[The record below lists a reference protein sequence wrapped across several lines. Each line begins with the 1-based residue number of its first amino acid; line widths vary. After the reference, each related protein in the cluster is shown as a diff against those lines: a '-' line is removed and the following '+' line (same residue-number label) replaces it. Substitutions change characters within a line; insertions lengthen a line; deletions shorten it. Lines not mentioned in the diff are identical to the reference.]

1 VEPLAKLGAACTL
14 RRATVA
20 DSEAIVEILE
30 GIAAEGGYTA
40 ITRPWSIEQ
49 QRRYI
54 ALLSPREAIHVAET
68 EVGTIAGYQTLDLWA
83 PTLQSMAH
91 VGPIGTFLRP
101 EWRGRGV
108 GEALFRRIADFARG
122 QDYSKFVIQVRAGN
136 GVALR
141 FYQRLGFSECGRLSR
156 QVRVPGSE
164 EDEIL
169 MEFFL

>member
-1 VEPLAKLGAACTL
+1 MKLPGSPDAPCAL

-20 DSEAIVEILE
+20 DSEAIIQILQ
-30 GIAAEGGYTA
+30 GVAAEGGYTA
-40 ITRPWSIEQ
+40 ITRPWSNEQ

-68 EVGTIAGYQTLDLWA
+68 EAGTIAGYQTLDLWA

-91 VGPIGTFLRP
+91 VGQIGTFLRP
-101 EWRGRGV
+101 EWRGRGL
-108 GEALFRRIADFARG
+108 GAALFQRTVDFACG
-122 QDYSKFVIQVRAGN
+122 QDYSKLVIQVRAGN
-136 GVALR
+136 GAALR
-141 FYQRLGFSECGRLSR
+141 FYRRLGFRECGRLSR
-156 QVRVPGSE
+156 QVRVHESE